1 MALKLGAAIKLCRVQ
16 KSLTQAELAARARL
30 SESYVSLLE
39 KNKRDPTFS
48 ALEAIAN
55 ALDIPISLLVFF
67 AADSSEFD
75 FLGQDVKEKLS
86 TAVINLLKST
96 ANEPQRSL
104 L

>member
-16 KSLTQAELAARARL
+16 KSLTQAELAQRARL

-39 KNKRDPTFS
+39 KNRRDPTFS
-48 ALEAIAN
+48 ALEAIAG
-55 ALDIPISLLVFF
+55 ALEIPASLLIFL

-75 FLGQDVKEKLS
+75 VLGQDVKDKLS
-86 TAVINLLKST
+86 AAVINLLKAT

>member
-1 MALKLGAAIKLCRVQ
+1 MAINIGAAIKLCRVQ
-16 KSLTQAELAARARL
+16 KSLTQAELAARAQL

-39 KNKRDPTFS
+39 KNRRDPTFS
-48 ALEAIAN
+48 ALESIASALAI
-55 ALDIPISLLVFF
+55 PVSLLVFL

-75 FLGQDVKEKLS
+75 ILGTDVKDKLS
-86 TAVINLLKST
+86 AAVVNLLKAT